1 MSDDGG
7 NEAGVRGRPFE
18 KGHSGNPAGRPRGS
32 RNRVTSLVQALADG
46 RTEAIAQKAAEM
58 AEAGDPRMIEL
69 FLKQPLRQERPV
81 TFDMPEILAAAD
93 AVKVTLSVLKEVSA
107 GEMTLA
113 EAERVMA
120 LVKLHLETLEARDFD
135 QRICLLERTFRGQ

>member
-1 MSDDGG
+1 
-7 NEAGVRGRPFE
+7 
-18 KGHSGNPAGRPRGS
+18 
-32 RNRVTSLVQALADG
+32 
-46 RTEAIAQKAAEM
+46 M